1 MQLYHLDWE
10 KSSTRNRD
18 DHFKIIS
25 PSALDD
31 RSFVRKMFDEGELY
45 ELVATSDVDDV
56 EEVYKA
62 TQNGVV
68 SDSWS
73 LDPPAIISPTDPNY
87 HAGSDGKR
95 YGRRSTSMGDIIVK
109 DGKVLLCATFGFQEI

>member
-10 KSSTRNRD
+10 KSSARSRD

-25 PSALDD
+25 PLAADD
-31 RSFVRKMFDEGELY
+31 RTFVRKLFDEGELY
-45 ELVATSDVDDV
+45 ELVATSDADDI

-73 LDPPAIISPTDPNY
+73 LDPPSIISPTEPNF
-87 HAGSDGKR
+87 HAGPDGKK

-109 DGKVLLCATFGFQEI
+109 DGKVLLCATMGFQEI